1 MKSCTLSPGKFF
13 SLRLSP
19 GRAKQNVTSGCIFY
33 IFLSHL
39 TGRQSQSSSKPS
51 DQNKMRRAAER
62 EGRRARRRKHREKEK
77 KTSQPDTHHEGQS
90 TDDEETETD
99 AVKFRAETSNFL
111 CYYIQDRS
119 RFPQHPINELII

>member
-1 MKSCTLSPGKFF
+1 MYFLH
-13 SLRLSP
+13 
-19 GRAKQNVTSGCIFY
+19 
-33 IFLSHL
+33 FLSHL

-99 AVKFRAETSNFL
+99 AIKFRAETSNFL
-111 CYYIQDRS
+111 CYYIQARS
-119 RFPQHPINELII
+119 SFPQHPINELIIYKFHLLVVVNFRFIYVSKVISHTR